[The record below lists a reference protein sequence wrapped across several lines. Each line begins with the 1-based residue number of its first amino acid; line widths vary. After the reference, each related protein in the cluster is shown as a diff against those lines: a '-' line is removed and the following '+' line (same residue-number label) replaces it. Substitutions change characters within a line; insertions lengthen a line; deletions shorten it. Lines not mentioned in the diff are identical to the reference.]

1 MGFMNWISG
10 NIGTIL
16 ISLGLAALVAGIV
29 IGMVRGKRKAGKKK
43 AGCGCCGDCS
53 ACGGCH

>member
-1 MGFMNWISG
+1 M
-10 NIGTIL
+10 GTIL
-16 ISLGLAALVAGIV
+16 ISLGLAVLVAGIV